1 MNTRDPHRESQKD
14 GFEPIRPLPRA
25 TRATIMDWNTACVWP
40 ECPADG
46 VACDR
51 SDGDCEVCGRSALTY

>member
-1 MNTRDPHRESQKD
+1 MNTRNPHRESSSD
-14 GFEPIRPLPRA
+14 GFEPLQPLQRT
-25 TRATIMDWNTACVWP
+25 TRAMVMSWTETTAWP

-51 SDGDCEVCGRSALTY
+51 TDGDCEVCGRSALT

>member
-1 MNTRDPHRESQKD
+1 MNTRNQERESSSD
-14 GFEPIRPLPRA
+14 GFEPLRPLKRT
-25 TRATIMDWNTACVWP
+25 TRATVMSWTETADWP

-46 VACDR
+46 KACER

>member
-1 MNTRDPHRESQKD
+1 MNTRNPQRESSSD
-14 GFEPIRPLPRA
+14 GFEPLRPLPRA
-25 TRATIMDWNTACVWP
+25 TRASVMAWTEVQAWP

-51 SDGDCEVCGRSALTY
+51 SDGDCEVCGRSALT

>member
-1 MNTRDPHRESQKD
+1 MNTRNPQRESRSD
-14 GFEPIRPLPRA
+14 GFEPVRTLPRA
-25 TRATIMDWNTACVWP
+25 TRATAMEWNETVVPP

-46 VACDR
+46 APCDR